1 MKADIG
7 IPDKPIFFRLPNIGE
22 LNMYSL
28 FLRDAFIA
36 GDLFLITFF
45 VGDCVFGFIIISP
58 GHINLNRRCGR
69 IHIETDSYRRRLFE
83 VSH

>member
-45 VGDCVFGFIIISP
+45 VGVCVFGFIIISQDTS
-58 GHINLNRRCGR
+58 IS
-69 IHIETDSYRRRLFE
+69 IDDVEE
-83 VSH
+83 SHRN